1 MITYKCNAT
10 WPISKHNRRYV
21 KMRKSDKNKRVY
33 QLIRR
38 MRRSWFW
45 HEANWN
51 RRHGIDTV

>member
-1 MITYKCNAT
+1 
-10 WPISKHNRRYV
+10 
-21 KMRKSDKNKRVY
+21 MRMSDKNKRVH
-33 QLIRR
+33 QLIKR